1 MMASRSLPWDALQF
15 MTKNG
20 FLSTWED
27 ASRDEGPE
35 HLACLGICCVD
46 DRPDH
51 PARQQDLVDVPDE
64 PLEFVIGHLGP
75 APEVG
80 VLVGVADS
88 GPPSVAPDEVGPDN
102 YPVPVVLESLS
113 RVDAADLSE
122 AG

>member
-51 PARQQDLVDVPDE
+51 PAGQQDLVDVPDE

-80 VLVGVADS
+80 SLLASRTAAHLPSRQTRS
-88 GPPSVAPDEVGPDN
+88 GPTMTPFQPYSNP
-102 YPVPVVLESLS
+102 
-113 RVDAADLSE
+113 
-122 AG
+122 